1 MAMQRS
7 FQLPYPLIPYPARSI
22 HPAGSP
28 AAQPPR
34 QPNAFG
40 GDGGREVKG
49 ELFQRL
55 CHSTRLFYFSNILKY
70 MFFPYFF
77 HWWAL

>member
-1 MAMQRS
+1 MVMQRS

-34 QPNAFG
+34 QPKAFG
-40 GDGGREVKG
+40 GDGAGSEGGAFFKG
-49 ELFQRL
+49 SVIAHGCFVSAI
-55 CHSTRLFYFSNILKY
+55 C
-70 MFFPYFF
+70 
-77 HWWAL
+77 